1 MTDKS
6 LDKSNDLLKGQSI
19 EEAKKN
25 IAKRSKNKVN
35 DNKEETEEVSQSL
48 IFGRSIKEDSSNKT
62 KEEKDGKTYPIFL
75 SEESRE
81 GVTLFLGLAKSGKS
95 QFIIPSL
102 FKQDLDKKDAGMTII
117 CSQKDLAYTLY
128 AMAKDAKRKVVL
140 IKPSTNF
147 AILNELLKM
156 DEWNYKYIDQY
167 VIDYKKAIEKRE
179 VVIIDME
186 YDYYR
191 NDAVRATIILLLQF
205 QTDMTMTPE
214 TKKRKHYFYIDDCQR
229 YLPFIEMLI
238 ESGKAYNVYTNLFF
252 QGRNQFKTNEKDYT
266 GFVDNNVR
274 NTILMNNLNFDDCK
288 YYAEKLCPKDIEYKD
303 YLYDMN
309 HMKYGWFSY
318 DIQDQNHQT
327 QSGKGILQGLG
338 KEYSNRIKKKAIKY
352 RKQLT
357 KVNDN
362 AHNIFLLQPE
372 IQMLHNQNSQRKIN
386 LYKDEFSEVKE
397 EIASDTLNKNIQ
409 NTAPTSEVISD
420 KNSEEN
426 IKDISQ
432 DTIPDITG
440 MPAELDIPSIKEE
453 DSGEFSLL
461 ADVDGLEPDV
471 PDDFD
476 MMMPDDIPD
485 IELTENK
492 EDKEDLDIDSTLD
505 ASYSND
511 DDEIEMDEKM
521 EYATT
526 LTKFKGKSNSYLIFP
541 EIVKSMQKQFNDE
554 VKKVK

>member
-35 DNKEETEEVSQSL
+35 DNKEEVEEVSQSL

-81 GVTLFLGLAKSGKS
+81 GVTLFLKLAKSGKS

-128 AMAKDAKRKVVL
+128 AMTKDAKRKVVL

-191 NDAVRATIILLLQF
+191 NDAVRATIMLLLQF

-288 YYAEKLCPKDIEYKD
+288 YYAEKLCPKEIEYKD

-338 KEYSNRIKKKAIKY
+338 KEYNNRIKKKAIKY

-554 VKKVK
+554 VKKIK

>member
-35 DNKEETEEVSQSL
+35 DNKEEAEEISQSL

-62 KEEKDGKTYPIFL
+62 KEERDGKTYPIFL

-191 NDAVRATIILLLQF
+191 NDAVRATIMLLLQF

-229 YLPFIEMLI
+229 YLPFI
-238 ESGKAYNVYTNLFF
+238 
-252 QGRNQFKTNEKDYT
+252 
-266 GFVDNNVR
+266 
-274 NTILMNNLNFDDCK
+274 
-288 YYAEKLCPKDIEYKD
+288 
-303 YLYDMN
+303 
-309 HMKYGWFSY
+309 
-318 DIQDQNHQT
+318 
-327 QSGKGILQGLG
+327 
-338 KEYSNRIKKKAIKY
+338 
-352 RKQLT
+352 
-357 KVNDN
+357 
-362 AHNIFLLQPE
+362 
-372 IQMLHNQNSQRKIN
+372 
-386 LYKDEFSEVKE
+386 
-397 EIASDTLNKNIQ
+397 
-409 NTAPTSEVISD
+409 
-420 KNSEEN
+420 
-426 IKDISQ
+426 
-432 DTIPDITG
+432 
-440 MPAELDIPSIKEE
+440 
-453 DSGEFSLL
+453 
-461 ADVDGLEPDV
+461 
-471 PDDFD
+471 
-476 MMMPDDIPD
+476 
-485 IELTENK
+485 
-492 EDKEDLDIDSTLD
+492 
-505 ASYSND
+505 
-511 DDEIEMDEKM
+511 
-521 EYATT
+521 
-526 LTKFKGKSNSYLIFP
+526 
-541 EIVKSMQKQFNDE
+541 
-554 VKKVK
+554 

>member
-35 DNKEETEEVSQSL
+35 DNKEEIEEVSQSL

-191 NDAVRATIILLLQF
+191 NDAVRATIMLLLQF

-288 YYAEKLCPKDIEYKD
+288 YYAEKLCPKNIEYKD

-318 DIQDQNHQT
+318 DVQDQNHQT

-338 KEYSNRIKKKAIKY
+338 KEYNNRIKKKAIKY

-372 IQMLHNQNSQRKIN
+372 IQMLHNQNSQRRIN
-386 LYKDEFSEVKE
+386 LYKDEFNEVKE
-397 EIASDTLNKNIQ
+397 EMTLDTSNKDVQTLTSKAS
-409 NTAPTSEVISD
+409 SD
-420 KNSEEN
+420 KDNKEN
-426 IKDISQ
+426 ITDAPQ
-432 DTIPDITG
+432 DVIPDIAE

-453 DSGEFSLL
+453 DNGEFSLL

-492 EDKEDLDIDSTLD
+492 ENKEDLDIDSTLD

-526 LTKFKGKSNSYLIFP
+526 ITKFKGKSNSYLIFP

-554 VKKVK
+554 VKKIK

>member
-1 MTDKS
+1 
-6 LDKSNDLLKGQSI
+6 
-19 EEAKKN
+19 
-25 IAKRSKNKVN
+25 
-35 DNKEETEEVSQSL
+35 
-48 IFGRSIKEDSSNKT
+48 
-62 KEEKDGKTYPIFL
+62 
-75 SEESRE
+75 
-81 GVTLFLGLAKSGKS
+81 
-95 QFIIPSL
+95 
-102 FKQDLDKKDAGMTII
+102 
-117 CSQKDLAYTLY
+117 
-128 AMAKDAKRKVVL
+128 MAKDAKRKVVL

-191 NDAVRATIILLLQF
+191 NDAVRATIMLLLQF

-274 NTILMNNLNFDDCK
+274 NTVLMNNLNFDDCK

-338 KEYSNRIKKKAIKY
+338 KEYNNRIKKKAIKY

-420 KNSEEN
+420 KSNEEN

-526 LTKFKGKSNSYLIFP
+526 ITKFKGKSNSYLIFP

-554 VKKVK
+554 VKKIK